1 MRIAF
6 VILTAAFTLG
16 GCASHQVISAQDKQ
30 AMRGKLVI
38 RSTPDREHFMA
49 MTAANSMPGA
59 SDNAKMLGEIIA
71 ARQGNSLVITNQVP
85 DPALQISVSL
95 ADSLRTLYGTRT
107 VPEPITISSKESY
120 AKAQAAAT
128 YMLSVRTYE
137 WGTQWGLYD
146 YVVYQAHA
154 SITNIHTK
162 DLVAKAFCR
171 TNTARRPEHL
181 TYNALAANQA
191 ALLKRELEWLTQE
204 CLTQLRKQMF
214 GTQ

>member
-1 MRIAF
+1 MRTAL
-6 VILTAAFTLG
+6 VILTTAFTLG

-49 MTAANSMPGA
+49 MTAANAMPGA

-120 AKAQAAAT
+120 AKAQAAAP
-128 YMLSVRTYE
+128 YMLNVRTYE
-137 WGTQWGLYD
+137 WGTQ
-146 YVVYQAHA
+146 
-154 SITNIHTK
+154 
-162 DLVAKAFCR
+162 
-171 TNTARRPEHL
+171 
-181 TYNALAANQA
+181 
-191 ALLKRELEWLTQE
+191 
-204 CLTQLRKQMF
+204 
-214 GTQ
+214 